1 MLNMV
6 CREDNGPVLL
16 HPGCVENLFHEF
28 GHAIHSML
36 GRTRYQHVN
45 GTRCATD
52 LAEFPSVLMEYYAT
66 QPQVK
71 IKNNLDFKRVFFN
84 YNLFFNYRSLNIT
97 LSITKPDNLCQR
109 IC

>member
-1 MLNMV
+1 MLNV
-6 CREDNGPVLL
+6 LWQDNNSPVLL
-16 HPGCVENLFHEF
+16 HPGSVENLFHEF

-71 IKNNLDFKRVFFN
+71 INNQILDIFFN
-84 YNLFFNYRSLNIT
+84 LNVLFVNCRLLNIM
-97 LSITKPDNLCQR
+97 LSITKPDNPCQR

>member
-1 MLNMV
+1 MLNV
-6 CREDNGPVLL
+6 VWHENNGPVLL
-16 HPGCVENLFHEF
+16 HPGSVENLFHEF

-45 GTRCATD
+45 GTRCSTD

-71 IKNNLDFKRVFFN
+71 SHVNKVLI
-84 YNLFFNYRSLNIT
+84 YLFIQHNIY
-97 LSITKPDNLCQR
+97 L
-109 IC
+109 

>member
-1 MLNMV
+1 MISFYQTPIVVVMLNV
-6 CREDNGPVLL
+6 VWRDNNGPVLL
-16 HPGCVENLFHEF
+16 HPGSVENLFHEF

-71 IKNNLDFKRVFFN
+71 L
-84 YNLFFNYRSLNIT
+84 Y
-97 LSITKPDNLCQR
+97 
-109 IC
+109 

>member
-1 MLNMV
+1 MLNV
-6 CREDNGPVLL
+6 VWRENNGPVLL
-16 HPGCVENLFHEF
+16 HPGSVENLFHEF

-71 IKNNLDFKRVFFN
+71 IKNNLVRLDVYFLIVVTT
-84 YNLFFNYRSLNIT
+84 IT
-97 LSITKPDNLCQR
+97 CF
-109 IC
+109 